1 MASASMDG
9 IRGLPLSRPAKR
21 LGGQRSLYM
30 SAGGSLTHSPNHSPN
45 HRKKMADQSHHRHSA
60 DAFPGARILSLA
72 PLRKPPRHALMNDL
86 PSTMPV
92 GELSDVGARKRWFD
106 AAVKEEELRERETVK
121 QLAREALDELSRRK
135 KRAMPIGGSIGSGA
149 PDTPF
154 AVSRSR
160 SSSSFT
166 AASNHLFRAPTSA
179 RDGTAI
185 RLEMEPPSGP
195 PPPFARG
202 LSLTSG

>member
-1 MASASMDG
+1 MLSSGQSARNKEALEKLRALYLDERAISDGDIMASASMDG

-30 SAGGSLTHSPNHSPN
+30 SAGGSLTHSPN

-72 PLRKPPRHALMNDL
+72 PLRKPPRHALMDDL
-86 PSTMPV
+86 PC

-106 AAVKEEELRERETVK
+106 AAVKEEELRERETAKGV
-121 QLAREALDELSRRK
+121 
-135 KRAMPIGGSIGSGA
+135 SGA
-149 PDTPF
+149 PLPMLPPMGIALFFRRLSLSTAPIASCF
-154 AVSRSR
+154 TASLSR

-166 AASNHLFRAPTSA
+166 VSYHL
-179 RDGTAI
+179 
-185 RLEMEPPSGP
+185 
-195 PPPFARG
+195 
-202 LSLTSG
+202 